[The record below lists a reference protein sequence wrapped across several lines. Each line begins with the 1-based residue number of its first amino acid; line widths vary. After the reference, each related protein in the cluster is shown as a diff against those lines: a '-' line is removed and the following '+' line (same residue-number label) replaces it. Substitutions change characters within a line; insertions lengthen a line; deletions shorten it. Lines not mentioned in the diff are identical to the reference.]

1 MISIPASRLPARPG
15 CTYTRL
21 AALASTLAALAVLLA
36 PAPARAETIGG
47 NPGPAHNY
55 VCPHADGKP
64 ALACYLDA
72 VVHLYTMCRDVKA
85 IENIEFGYE
94 KSTEGTN
101 GAKTEYCLDK
111 QKENIRKPF
120 FAALKQAK
128 ISRQAE
134 AALKAL
140 QAAWLSALANLQWR
154 QGESDAAYKSRVVQP
169 YEEFGD
175 RIAGIEAS
183 YTEVALHSP
192 SPTHAARE
200 RRVIRHA
207 APHTPEPRA
216 AAPKHEANAN

>member
-1 MISIPASRLPARPG
+1 MPTMRSSNAPVRPRRARFVGPAVA
-15 CTYTRL
+15 L
-21 AALASTLAALAVLLA
+21 AAVACLAGTSA
-36 PAPARAETIGG
+36 ARAETIGG

-64 ALACYLDA
+64 ALDCYFDA

-120 FAALKQAK
+120 LAALKEAR

-134 AALKAL
+134 AALKTL
-140 QAAWLSALANLQWR
+140 QDVWLSALANLQWR
-154 QGESDAAYKSRVVQP
+154 HGESDAAYKSRVVQP

-175 RIAGIEAS
+175 RIAGIRATYMTVAMHASKPAHTTREARA
-183 YTEVALHSP
+183 VH
-192 SPTHAARE
+192 
-200 RRVIRHA
+200 HA
-207 APHTPEPRA
+207 APRTPEPRPA
-216 AAPKHEANAN
+216 GRKHEASAN

>member
-1 MISIPASRLPARPG
+1 MA
-15 CTYTRL
+15 L
-21 AALASTLAALAVLLA
+21 AAVACLFGTSG
-36 PAPARAETIGG
+36 ARAETIGG

-64 ALACYLDA
+64 ALDCYFDA

-120 FAALKQAK
+120 LAALKEAR

-140 QAAWLSALANLQWR
+140 QEVWLSALANLQWR
-154 QGESDAAYKSRVVQP
+154 HGESDAAYKSRVVQP

-175 RIAGIEAS
+175 RIVGIRAS
-183 YTEVALHSP
+183 YTTVA
-192 SPTHAARE
+192 THAPNATHTARE
-200 RRVIRHA
+200 ARAAHHA
-207 APHTPEPRA
+207 APRVPEPR
-216 AAPKHEANAN
+216 PSGRKHEASAN

>member
-1 MISIPASRLPARPG
+1 MSTTRSLTAPVRARRGRFIGPAVA
-15 CTYTRL
+15 L
-21 AALASTLAALAVLLA
+21 AAVVGLFGASAAT
-36 PAPARAETIGG
+36 AETIGG

-64 ALACYLDA
+64 ALECYFDA

-94 KSTEGTN
+94 KSTDGTN

-120 FAALKQAK
+120 LAALKEAR

-140 QAAWLSALANLQWR
+140 QEVWLSALANLQWR
-154 QGESDAAYKSRVVQP
+154 HGESDAAYKSRVVQP

-175 RIAGIEAS
+175 RIAGIRAS
-183 YTEVALHSP
+183 YTTVAM
-192 SPTHAARE
+192 HASQPAHTVRE
-200 RRVIRHA
+200 RRAAEHA
-207 APHTPEPRA
+207 APHTPEPRHA
-216 AAPKHEANAN
+216 GRKHEASAN